1 MQQLTLKEIKII
13 TLTSIGGAL
22 EFFEFTIYA
31 LFAHYISIHFF
42 SNQGPINSLLM
53 TFGVYALGYF
63 ARPIGGIVFGHLGD
77 KYGRKNAFTLSILC
91 MSVATLLIGCLPSYE
106 SIGLSA
112 PILLILFRLLQGF
125 SVGGEIAGAAV
136 FTAEHLPVQRRG
148 TGMGMVF
155 TAITLGNTLGGVV
168 GLILNYLLGDVIMLA
183 WGWRLPFLIGFIL
196 GILSYFIRKKTSE
209 TPIFREM
216 ERKNILQLKPL
227 FTLLQTSRILLITG
241 FSLMSIPSTI
251 IAFFLFLPVYLSVFL
266 NFKIEQS
273 FQLNILSFL
282 VVSALTVVSG
292 FISDFID
299 RKALVL
305 MSCFTMAVLSYI
317 AFYFFLKPEF
327 SSIFVFVTLIG
338 IGAGMINGCY
348 VILITELFPAN
359 IRYSGTAIS
368 YNLGVAIFG
377 GLGPFIFTFLTKE
390 FHTIHAPFFYLMF
403 SILLTGIA
411 VLNIPQTIRKAC
423 EVY

>member
-106 SIGLSA
+106 TIGISA

-136 FTAEHLPVQRRG
+136 FTAEHLPLQRRG
-148 TGMGMVF
+148 TGMGIVF
-155 TAITLGNTLGGVV
+155 MAITLGNTLGGVV

-196 GILSYFIRKKTSE
+196 GILSYFIEKK
-209 TPIFREM
+209 
-216 ERKNILQLKPL
+216 LQKLP
-227 FTLLQTSRILLITG
+227 
-241 FSLMSIPSTI
+241 
-251 IAFFLFLPVYLSVFL
+251 FFEKWKEKIYCNSNPFLPYFKLPVYYSLP
-266 NFKIEQS
+266 
-273 FQLNILSFL
+273 
-282 VVSALTVVSG
+282 VSL
-292 FISDFID
+292 
-299 RKALVL
+299 
-305 MSCFTMAVLSYI
+305 
-317 AFYFFLKPEF
+317 
-327 SSIFVFVTLIG
+327 
-338 IGAGMINGCY
+338 
-348 VILITELFPAN
+348 
-359 IRYSGTAIS
+359 
-368 YNLGVAIFG
+368 
-377 GLGPFIFTFLTKE
+377 
-390 FHTIHAPFFYLMF
+390 
-403 SILLTGIA
+403 
-411 VLNIPQTIRKAC
+411 
-423 EVY
+423 